1 LVFGLVA
8 LSLIVASMLSTNE
21 ILYIVDTLT
30 CVMNNKFKIIILVGV
45 LAVLCSSMYSTTMST
60 ASAQLNYSIK
70 VAKTSEGD
78 FTVTNGASYVG
89 SSFDTTY
96 TMTGTAPNFTKAR
109 DTLITSII
117 DDFDESSTIG
127 YIKMNNTNNQSSGN
141 ITGLGNP
148 FVSQDQINQKI
159 KSVLTYALDK
169 IEHPVGTTP
178 NVGDSREIKCKFGNV
193 LNDFWCDIPTFAI
206 K

>member
-1 LVFGLVA
+1 
-8 LSLIVASMLSTNE
+8 MK
-21 ILYIVDTLT
+21 
-30 CVMNNKFKIIILVGV
+30 NKFKTIILVGV
-45 LAVLCSSMYSTTMST
+45 LAVFSGLMCSTTMST

-70 VAKTSEGD
+70 VAKTLDGD
-78 FTVTNGASYVG
+78 FTIINGASYLG

-96 TMTGTAPNFTKAR
+96 TMTGTAPNFTKAK

-117 DDFDESSTIG
+117 DDFDKSFTIG
-127 YIKMNNTNNQSSGN
+127 YTKMNNISTQSSGN
-141 ITGLGNP
+141 ITGLANP

-159 KSVLTYALDK
+159 KSVLTCALDK
-169 IEHPVGTTP
+169 IEQPVGITP
-178 NVGDSREIKCKFGNV
+178 NVGDSREIKCKFGNI

>member
-1 LVFGLVA
+1 
-8 LSLIVASMLSTNE
+8 MESTNE
-21 ILYIVDTLT
+21 ILYIVDALT
-30 CVMNNKFKIIILVGV
+30 CIMKNRFKITILVGV
-45 LAVLCSSMYSTTMST
+45 LAVFCALMYSTTMST

-70 VAKTSEGD
+70 VAKTSEGN
-78 FTVTNGASYVG
+78 FTIINGASYLG

-96 TMTGTAPNFTKAR
+96 TMTGTAPNFTKAK

-117 DDFDESSTIG
+117 DDFDKSSTIG
-127 YIKMNNTNNQSSGN
+127 YIKMNNINNQSSGN
-141 ITGLGNP
+141 ITGLANP

-159 KSVLTYALDK
+159 KSVLTYTLDK
-169 IEHPVGTTP
+169 IEQPVGITP
-178 NVGDSREIKCKFGNV
+178 NVGDSREIKCKFGNI

>member
-1 LVFGLVA
+1 
-8 LSLIVASMLSTNE
+8 MK
-21 ILYIVDTLT
+21 
-30 CVMNNKFKIIILVGV
+30 NKFKTIILVGI
-45 LAVLCSSMYSTTMST
+45 LAVFCGSMYYTTMST

-70 VAKTSEGD
+70 VAKTSEGN
-78 FTVTNGASYVG
+78 FTIINGASYVG
-89 SSFDTTY
+89 PSFDTTY

-117 DDFDESSTIG
+117 DDFDKSPTIG

-141 ITGLGNP
+141 TGLANP
-148 FVSQDQINQKI
+148 FVSQNQINQKI
-159 KSVLTYALDK
+159 RSVLTYALDK
-169 IEHPVGTTP
+169 IEKPIGITP

>member
-1 LVFGLVA
+1 
-8 LSLIVASMLSTNE
+8 MESTNE
-21 ILYIVDTLT
+21 ILYIVDALT
-30 CVMNNKFKIIILVGV
+30 CIMKNRFKITILVGV
-45 LAVLCSSMYSTTMST
+45 LAVFCALMYSTTMST

-70 VAKTSEGD
+70 VAKTSEGN
-78 FTVTNGASYVG
+78 FTIINGASYLG

-117 DDFDESSTIG
+117 DDFDKSSTIG
-127 YIKMNNTNNQSSGN
+127 YIKMNNINNQSSGN
-141 ITGLGNP
+141 ITGLANP

-169 IEHPVGTTP
+169 IEQPVGITP
-178 NVGDSREIKCKFGNV
+178 NVGDSREIKCKFGNI

>member
-1 LVFGLVA
+1 
-8 LSLIVASMLSTNE
+8 MK
-21 ILYIVDTLT
+21 
-30 CVMNNKFKIIILVGV
+30 NKFKTIILVGI
-45 LAVLCSSMYSTTMST
+45 LAVFCGSMYYTTMST

-70 VAKTSEGD
+70 VAKTSEGN
-78 FTVTNGASYVG
+78 FTIINGASYVG
-89 SSFDTTY
+89 PSFDTTY

-117 DDFDESSTIG
+117 DDFDKSPTIG

-141 ITGLGNP
+141 TGLANP

-159 KSVLTYALDK
+159 RSVLTYALDK
-169 IEHPVGTTP
+169 IEKPIGITP

>member
-1 LVFGLVA
+1 MKNRL
-8 LSLIVASMLSTNE
+8 
-21 ILYIVDTLT
+21 
-30 CVMNNKFKIIILVGV
+30 KITILVGV
-45 LAVLCSSMYSTTMST
+45 LAVLCGLLYSTTMST
-60 ASAQLNYSIK
+60 GSAQLNYSIK

-78 FTVTNGASYVG
+78 FIVINGASYVG
-89 SSFDTTY
+89 STFNTTY
-96 TMTGTAPNFTKAR
+96 TMTGTAPNFTKAG

-117 DDFDESSTIG
+117 DDFDKSSTIG

-141 ITGLGNP
+141 ITGLTNP

-169 IEHPVGTTP
+169 IEHPVGITP
-178 NVGDSREIKCKFGNV
+178 NVGDSREIKCKFGNI
-193 LNDFWCDIPTFAI
+193 LNDFWCDIPTFVI

>member
-1 LVFGLVA
+1 
-8 LSLIVASMLSTNE
+8 MK
-21 ILYIVDTLT
+21 
-30 CVMNNKFKIIILVGV
+30 NKFKIIILVGV
-45 LAVLCSSMYSTTMST
+45 LAVLCGSMYSTTMST
-60 ASAQLNYSIK
+60 ASTQLNYSIK

-78 FTVTNGASYVG
+78 FTVINGTSYVG

-96 TMTGTAPNFTKAR
+96 TMTGTAPNFTNAR

-117 DDFDESSTIG
+117 DDFDKSPTIG

-141 ITGLGNP
+141 ITGLANP

-169 IEHPVGTTP
+169 IEHPVGTTS

>member
-1 LVFGLVA
+1 
-8 LSLIVASMLSTNE
+8 MLSTNE

-30 CVMNNKFKIIILVGV
+30 CVMKNKFKIIILVGV
-45 LAVLCSSMYSTTMST
+45 LAVLCGSMYSTTMST

-117 DDFDESSTIG
+117 DDFDKSPTIG

-141 ITGLGNP
+141 FTGLANP

-178 NVGDSREIKCKFGNV
+178 DVGDSREIKCKFGNV
-193 LNDFWCDIPTFAI
+193 LNEFWCDIPTYAI

>member
-1 LVFGLVA
+1 
-8 LSLIVASMLSTNE
+8 MK
-21 ILYIVDTLT
+21 
-30 CVMNNKFKIIILVGV
+30 NKFKIIILVGV
-45 LAVLCSSMYSTTMST
+45 LAVLCGSMYSTSMST
-60 ASAQLNYSIK
+60 ASAQLSYSIQ

-78 FTVTNGASYVG
+78 FTVTNGASYIG

-117 DDFDESSTIG
+117 DDFDKSSTIG

-141 ITGLGNP
+141 ITGLANP

-169 IEHPVGTTP
+169 IEHPGGITP
-178 NVGDSREIKCKFGNV
+178 NVGDSREIKCKFGNI
-193 LNDFWCDIPTFAI
+193 LNDFWCDIPTFVI

>member
-1 LVFGLVA
+1 
-8 LSLIVASMLSTNE
+8 MESTNE
-21 ILYIVDTLT
+21 ILYIVDALT
-30 CVMNNKFKIIILVGV
+30 CIMKNRFKITILVGV
-45 LAVLCSSMYSTTMST
+45 LAVLCGLMYSTTMST

-70 VAKTSEGD
+70 VAKTSEGN
-78 FTVTNGASYVG
+78 FTIINGASYLG

-96 TMTGTAPNFTKAR
+96 TMTGTAPNFTKAK

-117 DDFDESSTIG
+117 DDFDKSSTIG
-127 YIKMNNTNNQSSGN
+127 YIKMNNINNQSSGN
-141 ITGLGNP
+141 ITGLANP

-169 IEHPVGTTP
+169 IEQPVGITP
-178 NVGDSREIKCKFGNV
+178 NVGDSREIKCKFGNI

>member
-1 LVFGLVA
+1 
-8 LSLIVASMLSTNE
+8 MESTNE
-21 ILYIVDTLT
+21 ILYIVDALT
-30 CVMNNKFKIIILVGV
+30 CIMKNRFKITILVGV
-45 LAVLCSSMYSTTMST
+45 LAVFCALMYSTTMST

-70 VAKTSEGD
+70 VAKTSEGN
-78 FTVTNGASYVG
+78 FTIINGASYLG

-96 TMTGTAPNFTKAR
+96 TMTGTAPNFTKAK

-117 DDFDESSTIG
+117 DDFDKSSTIG
-127 YIKMNNTNNQSSGN
+127 YIKMNNINNQSSGN
-141 ITGLGNP
+141 ITGLANP

-169 IEHPVGTTP
+169 IEQPVGITP
-178 NVGDSREIKCKFGNV
+178 NVGDSREIKCKFSNI

>member
-1 LVFGLVA
+1 
-8 LSLIVASMLSTNE
+8 
-21 ILYIVDTLT
+21 
-30 CVMNNKFKIIILVGV
+30 
-45 LAVLCSSMYSTTMST
+45 MST

-70 VAKTSEGD
+70 VAKTSEGN
-78 FTVTNGASYVG
+78 FTIINGASYVG

-117 DDFDESSTIG
+117 DDFDKSPTIG

-141 ITGLGNP
+141 ISGLANP

-169 IEHPVGTTP
+169 IEHPIGITP
-178 NVGDSREIKCKFGNV
+178 NVHDSREIKCKFGNI

>member
-96 TMTGTAPNFTKAR
+96 TMTGTALNFTKAR

-141 ITGLGNP
+141 ITGLANP

-178 NVGDSREIKCKFGNV
+178 NVGDSRVIKCKFGNV

>member
-1 LVFGLVA
+1 
-8 LSLIVASMLSTNE
+8 MK
-21 ILYIVDTLT
+21 
-30 CVMNNKFKIIILVGV
+30 NKFKTIILAGV
-45 LAVLCSSMYSTTMST
+45 LAVLCSSMYYTTMST

-78 FTVTNGASYVG
+78 FTVINGASYVG
-89 SSFDTTY
+89 STFNTTY

-117 DDFDESSTIG
+117 DDFDKSPTIG
-127 YIKMNNTNNQSSGN
+127 YIKMNNTNNQSTGN
-141 ITGLGNP
+141 SSELANP

-169 IEHPVGTTP
+169 IEHPVGITP
-178 NVGDSREIKCKFGNV
+178 NVSDSREIKCKFGNV

>member
-1 LVFGLVA
+1 
-8 LSLIVASMLSTNE
+8 MK
-21 ILYIVDTLT
+21 
-30 CVMNNKFKIIILVGV
+30 NKFKTIILVGV
-45 LAVLCSSMYSTTMST
+45 LALLCGSIYYTTMST

-70 VAKTSEGD
+70 VAKTSEGN
-78 FTVTNGASYVG
+78 FTIINGASYVG

-117 DDFDESSTIG
+117 DDFDKSPTIG

-141 ITGLGNP
+141 ISGLANP

-169 IEHPVGTTP
+169 IEHPIGITP
-178 NVGDSREIKCKFGNV
+178 NVHDSREIKCKFGNI
-193 LNDFWCDIPTFAI
+193 LNDFWCDIPTFVV

>member
-1 LVFGLVA
+1 
-8 LSLIVASMLSTNE
+8 MESTNE
-21 ILYIVDTLT
+21 ILYIVDALT
-30 CVMNNKFKIIILVGV
+30 CIMKNRFKITILVGV
-45 LAVLCSSMYSTTMST
+45 LAVFCALMYSTTMST

-70 VAKTSEGD
+70 VAKTSDGN
-78 FTVTNGASYVG
+78 FTIINGASYLG

-96 TMTGTAPNFTKAR
+96 TMTGTAPNFTKAK

-117 DDFDESSTIG
+117 DDFDKSSTIG
-127 YIKMNNTNNQSSGN
+127 YIKMNNINNQSSGN
-141 ITGLGNP
+141 ITGLANP

-169 IEHPVGTTP
+169 IEQPVGITP
-178 NVGDSREIKCKFGNV
+178 NVGDSREIKCKFGNI

>member
-1 LVFGLVA
+1 
-8 LSLIVASMLSTNE
+8 MK
-21 ILYIVDTLT
+21 
-30 CVMNNKFKIIILVGV
+30 NKFKIIILVGV
-45 LAVLCSSMYSTTMST
+45 LAVLCGLMYSTTMST
-60 ASAQLNYSIK
+60 ASEQLNYSIK

-78 FTVTNGASYVG
+78 FTVINGASYVG
-89 SSFDTTY
+89 SFFDTTY

-117 DDFDESSTIG
+117 DDFDKSPTIG
-127 YIKMNNTNNQSSGN
+127 YIKMNNTNNQTSGN
-141 ITGLGNP
+141 ITGLANP

>member
-1 LVFGLVA
+1 
-8 LSLIVASMLSTNE
+8 MESTNE
-21 ILYIVDTLT
+21 ILYIVDALT
-30 CVMNNKFKIIILVGV
+30 CIMKNRFKITILVGV
-45 LAVLCSSMYSTTMST
+45 LAVFCALMYSTTMST

-70 VAKTSEGD
+70 VAKTSEGN
-78 FTVTNGASYVG
+78 FTIINGASYLG

-117 DDFDESSTIG
+117 DDFDKSSTIG
-127 YIKMNNTNNQSSGN
+127 YIKMNNTHNQSSGN
-141 ITGLGNP
+141 ITGLANP

-169 IEHPVGTTP
+169 IEQPVGITP
-178 NVGDSREIKCKFGNV
+178 NVGDSREIKCKFGNI

>member
-1 LVFGLVA
+1 
-8 LSLIVASMLSTNE
+8 MK
-21 ILYIVDTLT
+21 
-30 CVMNNKFKIIILVGV
+30 NKFKTIILVGV
-45 LAVLCSSMYSTTMST
+45 LAVLCGSIYHTTMTT

-70 VAKTSEGD
+70 VAKTSEGN
-78 FTVTNGASYVG
+78 FTIINGASYVG
-89 SSFDTTY
+89 PSFDTTY

-117 DDFDESSTIG
+117 DDFDKSPTIG

-141 ITGLGNP
+141 TGLANP
-148 FVSQDQINQKI
+148 FVSQNQINQKI

-169 IEHPVGTTP
+169 IEHPIGITP
-178 NVGDSREIKCKFGNV
+178 NVHDSREIKCKFGNV

>member
-1 LVFGLVA
+1 
-8 LSLIVASMLSTNE
+8 MESTNE
-21 ILYIVDTLT
+21 ILYIVDALT
-30 CVMNNKFKIIILVGV
+30 CIMENRFKITILVAV
-45 LAVLCSSMYSTTMST
+45 LAVFCGLMYSTTMST

-70 VAKTSEGD
+70 VAKTSEGN
-78 FTVTNGASYVG
+78 FTIINGASYLG

-96 TMTGTAPNFTKAR
+96 TMTGTAPNFTKAK

-117 DDFDESSTIG
+117 DDFDKSSTIG
-127 YIKMNNTNNQSSGN
+127 YIKMNNINNQSSGN
-141 ITGLGNP
+141 ITGLANP

-169 IEHPVGTTP
+169 IEQPVGITP
-178 NVGDSREIKCKFGNV
+178 NVGDSREIKCKFGNI